1 MKPQS
6 AMAARK
12 ISRCILLFLCIQ
24 FASTTGMAEN
34 ETSEPILR
42 PHQLW
47 SIKSVEPTT
56 TKVVIGRIEEWNDMH
71 AVHVSLLG
79 VPAPPGLV
87 TPDGTM
93 TVSHMPFEMSAI
105 AGSVDQLLE
114 SDVAPGAEFEE
125 GYQVWKS
132 EKGGI
137 YSITVMQ
144 AVGLL
149 SEMLEQNSQ

>member
-1 MKPQS
+1 
-6 AMAARK
+6 
-12 ISRCILLFLCIQ
+12 
-24 FASTTGMAEN
+24 
-34 ETSEPILR
+34 
-42 PHQLW
+42 
-47 SIKSVEPTT
+47 
-56 TKVVIGRIEEWNDMH
+56 
-71 AVHVSLLG
+71 
-79 VPAPPGLV
+79 
-87 TPDGTM
+87 M